1 MIAPEQA
8 FLVLQNLDEAETL
21 VNKLTIEDL
30 RAFSFTFGLSQGG
43 TKASLKEQL
52 MEYYEEKFKSSLG
65 SPVPMPRRRH
75 SAESAKTTEKET
87 FSSAPVDVE
96 QRMDDSLKQFCVSL
110 TESIKESTKR
120 MMRTFDKPSEG
131 DPRIDSGPHRFV
143 PDIKFVA
150 ANRKLNFLEKNAKG
164 VCEKLLDTEA
174 AHTRIESQLKRL
186 SKYETHCLHSVEE
199 IFTNV
204 EEDSSKKLYK
214 IGTNFTK

>member
-8 FLVLQNLDEAETL
+8 FLVLQNLDEVETL
-21 VNKLTIEDL
+21 VNKLTIGDL
-30 RAFSFTFGLSQGG
+30 RAFCFTFGLSQDG

-65 SPVPMPRRRH
+65 SPEPMPRRRH

-96 QRMDDSLKQFCVSL
+96 QRMDDSLKQFRVSL
-110 TESIKESTKR
+110 TESIKESTER
-120 MMRTFDKPSEG
+120 MMRIFDNPSEG
-131 DPRIDSGPHRFV
+131 DPRIDSGPNRFV

-164 VCEKLLDTEA
+164 VCDEMEKLLHTEA
-174 AHTRIESQLKRL
+174 APLRIESQLKRL

-199 IFTNV
+199 ILTNV
-204 EEDSSKKLYK
+204 AEDSLKKL
-214 IGTNFTK
+214 